1 MELNK
6 RRELNGKRTD
16 GIQVMR
22 KLVKVIQGKDE
33 EGKMWLESVVNE
45 NMEKD
50 LVGSMSQNWDKCEGI
65 PQSTQSWNDLVAIV
79 EGHLT
84 SQWVLHI

>member
-1 MELNK
+1 
-6 RRELNGKRTD
+6 
-16 GIQVMR
+16 MR

-50 LVGSMSQNWDKCEGI
+50 LVGSMSQN
-65 PQSTQSWNDLVAIV
+65 
-79 EGHLT
+79 
-84 SQWVLHI
+84 